1 MLNTYINDHIFFY
14 NNWIYNLNI
23 VDTLKMLGIYL
34 YNYNA
39 IYLLIG
45 SLILIVAMIG
55 AIILTLEK
63 KKINFKK

>member
-1 MLNTYINDHIFFY
+1 MI
-14 NNWIYNLNI
+14 
-23 VDTLKMLGIYL
+23 GIYL

-39 IYLLIG
+39 IYLLVG

-63 KKINFKK
+63 KKLIIKHNN